1 MIIRNRHIIFFL
13 FLILSL
19 NVFPLNCDKSS
30 LDSLK
35 QLAFSRE
42 VDSLSK
48 ILTERILTKTDRALL
63 YATLA
68 EAYME
73 LNNDSSFAMA
83 KRGLDLAK
91 ELNDYKALAEN
102 YKVLGMLA
110 YLNDSLHTAKLYYLL
125 VEDLFDKYQ
134 SDDLKLHTW
143 MMLGLIFELQGDF
156 DKALHYDQKGLRL
169 ADSTNNKIF
178 SAKFYN
184 NTSIVYSVT
193 EDYRNAI
200 VYAEKAGKLFKE
212 LGDEIH
218 YANTLVNQASE
229 YLSLGNNDSARFYID
244 TAIIAQYGLNHYYGL
259 INVYAIA
266 GELYLFG
273 KTIIHTK

>member
-1 MIIRNRHIIFFL
+1 MYLKNSSSVCHIQGKILCFWCKKNPFLTILNKFVIFKSIWSETTLFMIIRNRHIIFFL

-110 YLNDSLHTAKLYYLL
+110 YLNDSLHTAKL
-125 VEDLFDKYQ
+125 
-134 SDDLKLHTW
+134 
-143 MMLGLIFELQGDF
+143 
-156 DKALHYDQKGLRL
+156 
-169 ADSTNNKIF
+169 
-178 SAKFYN
+178 
-184 NTSIVYSVT
+184 
-193 EDYRNAI
+193 
-200 VYAEKAGKLFKE
+200 
-212 LGDEIH
+212 
-218 YANTLVNQASE
+218 
-229 YLSLGNNDSARFYID
+229 
-244 TAIIAQYGLNHYYGL
+244 
-259 INVYAIA
+259 
-266 GELYLFG
+266 
-273 KTIIHTK
+273 